1 MNIWFLIIIITY
13 ALGVGM
19 HLSRHG
25 EEVDGTKYDFFV
37 QLFASAI
44 SLTIIYMA
52 IKTGF

>member
-1 MNIWFLIIIITY
+1 MNIWFLIMIITQ

-25 EEVDGTKYDFFV
+25 EEIKGKYNFFV

-44 SLTIIYMA
+44 SLTLIYMA

>member
-1 MNIWFLIIIITY
+1 MNIWYLIIIITY

-25 EEVDGTKYDFFV
+25 EEIKDRKYNFFA

>member
-1 MNIWFLIIIITY
+1 MNIWFLIMIITH

-25 EEVDGTKYDFFV
+25 EEIKGRKYNFFI

-44 SLTIIYMA
+44 SLTLIYIA

>member
-13 ALGVGM
+13 VLCVGM

-25 EEVDGTKYDFFV
+25 EEIKGRKYNFFA

-44 SLTIIYMA
+44 SLTLIYMA